1 MEHVLDLDEAAARI
15 AARAPRWRAARLTVE
30 PFTWRDGL
38 APWPQPL
45 ETDRSRVADPD
56 SLGLRLADP
65 LTGGELD
72 VVLFRGGWAD
82 VTYLAAGWEGKPA
95 TAEEHEPGGVIPAR
109 DITSAADFEAR
120 LIGWMGDVFGG

>member
-1 MEHVLDLDEAAARI
+1 MDHTVDLDEAAARI
-15 AARAPRWRAARLTVE
+15 AARVPRWRAARLTVS
-30 PFTWRDGL
+30 PLTWRDRL

-45 ETDRSRVADPD
+45 ETDRTRVVDPD
-56 SLGLRLADP
+56 SVGLRLADP
-65 LTGGELD
+65 LTGGELE

-82 VTYLAAGWEGKPA
+82 VAYLAADWEDEAA
-95 TAEEHEPGGVIPAR
+95 TAEEREPGGVIPAR